1 MSLNKVMLVGRLG
14 ADVVLKFT
22 QDGQPVASFSIAT
35 DESYN
40 DQNGNKV
47 QKTEWHKIVCYKKLA
62 ENCANYLHKGSLAYI
77 EGKLTTRKWQDQQG
91 QNRYTTEIVAS
102 KVLFLSEYR
111 NDNKE
116 PEIDGNSDN
125 SEVPF

>member
-1 MSLNKVMLVGRLG
+1 MSLNKVMFVGRLG
-14 ADVVLKFT
+14 ADIVLKYT
-22 QDGQPVASFSIAT
+22 QDDQPVASFSIAT
-35 DESYN
+35 DEVYI

-62 ENCANYLHKGSLAYI
+62 ETCANYLHKGSLVFI

-91 QNRYTTEIVAS
+91 QDRYTTEIIAS
-102 KVLFLSEYR
+102 KVLFLSEYKK
-111 NDNKE
+111 DNKE
-116 PEIDGNSDN
+116 PEINGNSDN